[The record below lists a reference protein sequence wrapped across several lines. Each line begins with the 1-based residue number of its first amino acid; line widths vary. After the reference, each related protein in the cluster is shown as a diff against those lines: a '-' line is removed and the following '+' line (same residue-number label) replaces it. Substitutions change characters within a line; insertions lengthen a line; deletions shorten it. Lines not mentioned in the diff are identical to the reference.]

1 MHAAFAHI
9 SPQHLDSIARSV
21 VITPNERLA
30 REYTAAFDEAQ
41 IARGAQAWP
50 SLQCQSLA
58 SFWLSQ
64 HEALRYRGVIGTQI
78 LSPHQ
83 INLRFQQTAPHGF
96 KHQCQAVIQAWLLTR
111 RYSIA
116 LDHPVMQTARG
127 TYFNDW
133 CRSAAPPP
141 GSDLIV
147 AEELPLQLADHVDDI
162 AQHLGQPVLL
172 VDVEHLSPAERDFF
186 SRLNQT
192 QDGWVS
198 LLQHN
203 TWYPRFQDDL
213 GLDASAMRN
222 TVATNQLHPRG
233 YETFGEELMAAAQ
246 WCAEVHQ
253 AHPEA
258 QIGVVVP
265 DLSTHY
271 DRVLRQFAATLS
283 PDRDSRDPI
292 FDVSGGKSLVGQ
304 PVWRHAKILLNWI
317 KQPADQATLA
327 PLLNSPYVS
336 LPWCEVLRK
345 EWPNWARR
353 TVSPSAFARHED
365 AQPLLSL
372 IQNLPSKARLD
383 VWIAS
388 VDALLKSVR
397 WPTTSD
403 LGSVQFQATVNIQEI
418 LTTLAA
424 EADDTLLSYDDAL
437 ELMDWAL
444 DQTFAP
450 QRQSANIQVLGMLET
465 TGLTFSHLWV
475 CGMSAEQFPGK
486 SKLSAFIPR
495 QVALSHGMPRC
506 TQPQELEFAER
517 TLASWINRTQTL
529 HLSFTNTQ
537 NGALVGP
544 TPLASQDH
552 QETQTK
558 VLSDSMPTAFNLSL
572 RHPFMRPSNIRLT
585 ISQNHQGS
593 AIPAGPV
600 SGGSSRLENHA
611 KCAFMGF
618 ALHRLGLKNPVPARD
633 FLNPMERGSALH
645 WVMEQYFQR
654 YPDSSTALSQP
665 ETAIEELC
673 KQAIAR
679 YTHLPEP
686 FIEAEQ
692 SRLTQLIIDWLA
704 VEAERT
710 PFRVAETEARYTLEL
725 GDLSFSLRIDRLDDV
740 DGAMVLIDYK
750 TGRVS
755 TGPALGESPAAP
767 QLPSY
772 SLIRDDIAGV
782 YYGQVQ
788 SAEQK
793 LIGLAGGV
801 EQLTEGRNA
810 QVKTTATEPGWAQQ
824 RRLWRQHLTGLASEI
839 AAGDAR
845 VNPLP
850 NACRHCNLK
859 PLCRINEKR
868 RDPEHYA

>member
-1 MHAAFAHI
+1 MQAAFAHI
-9 SPQHLDSIARSV
+9 SPQHLDNIARSI

-58 SFWLSQ
+58 SFWRSQ
-64 HEALRYRGVIGTQI
+64 HEALRYAGAIATQI
-78 LSPHQ
+78 LSPHR

-96 KHQCQAVIQAWLLTR
+96 RHQCQAVVQAWLLTR
-111 RYSIA
+111 RYGIS
-116 LDHPVMQTARG
+116 LDHPLMQTARN
-127 TYFNDW
+127 TYFSDW

-141 GSDLIV
+141 ASDLLV
-147 AEELPLQLADHVDDI
+147 AEDLPLQLADHVDQI
-162 AQHLGQPVLL
+162 AQNLSQPIVL
-172 VDVEHLSPAERDFF
+172 VDLEHLSPAERDFF
-186 SRLNQT
+186 SLLNQT
-192 QDGWVS
+192 QDGSVS
-198 LLQHN
+198 LLQQD
-203 TWYPRFQDDL
+203 TWFPNFQDDL
-213 GLDASAMRN
+213 GLDASAMRS
-222 TVATNQLHPRG
+222 TVTASKLQPQG
-233 YETFGEELMAAAQ
+233 YGTFGEELMAAAQ

-283 PDRDSRDPI
+283 PNRDSRDPI
-292 FDVSGGKSLVGQ
+292 FDLSGGKSLVGQ

-317 KQPADQATLA
+317 KQPADQATLS

-345 EWPNWARR
+345 TWPSWARR
-353 TVSPSAFARHED
+353 TVSPSAFARHDE
-365 AQPLLSL
+365 AQPLLAL
-372 IQNLPSKARLD
+372 IQDLPSKARLD
-383 VWIAS
+383 VWMKH
-388 VDALLKSVR
+388 VDQLLKNAH
-397 WPTTSD
+397 WPTTND
-403 LGSVQFQATVNIQEI
+403 LGSVQFQATVKIQET
-418 LTTLAA
+418 LAALAA
-424 EADDTLLSYDDAL
+424 EADETLLSYDDAL

-450 QRQSANIQVLGMLET
+450 QRQAANIQVLGMLET
-465 TGLTFSHLWV
+465 TGLNFSHLWV

-495 QVALSHGMPRC
+495 QVALSHGIPRC

-517 TLASWINRTQTL
+517 TMASWINRTQTL
-529 HLSFTNTQ
+529 RLSFTDTQ
-537 NGALVGP
+537 NGALMRPSPLTVQGFEQTQP
-544 TPLASQDH
+544 TDLDDSTPIAFSLSQ
-552 QETQTK
+552 
-558 VLSDSMPTAFNLSL
+558 
-572 RHPFMRPSNIRLT
+572 RHPFMRPANIALT
-585 ISQNHQGS
+585 LSEDPQGS

-600 SGGSSRLENHA
+600 SGGSSRLESHA

-618 ALHRLGLKNPVPARD
+618 AVHRLGLKSSIPARD
-633 FLNPMERGSALH
+633 FLNAMERGSALH
-645 WVMEQYFQR
+645 WVMEHYFQR
-654 YPDSSTALSQP
+654 YPDSSAALSQP
-665 ETAIEELC
+665 ATVIEELC
-673 KQAIAR
+673 RQAIAR

-686 FIEAEQ
+686 FVEAEQ
-692 SRLTQLIIDWLA
+692 TRLTQLVSDWLTI
-704 VEAERT
+704 EAERT
-710 PFRVAETEARYTLEL
+710 PFRVAETEQRYTLEL

-755 TGPALGESPAAP
+755 TGPALGESPTAP

-782 YYGQVQ
+782 YYAQVR
-788 SAEQK
+788 STEEK
-793 LIGLAGGV
+793 LIGLAGEA
-801 EQLTEGRNA
+801 EQLTESRNA
-810 QVKTTATEPGWAQQ
+810 RVKTTATESGWAQQ
-824 RRLWRQHLTGLASEI
+824 RSLWRQQLIGLATEI

-850 NACRHCNLK
+850 NACRHCDLK
-859 PLCRINEKR
+859 PLCRIDEKR
-868 RDPEHYA
+868 RDPEQFA